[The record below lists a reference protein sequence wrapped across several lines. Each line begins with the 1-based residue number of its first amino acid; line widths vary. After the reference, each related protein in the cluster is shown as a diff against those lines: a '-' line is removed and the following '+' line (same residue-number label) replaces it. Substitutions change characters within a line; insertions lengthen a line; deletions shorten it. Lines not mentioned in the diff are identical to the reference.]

1 MNFRILKSEVLHRGK
16 VFNTK
21 VDQIEY
27 NSGNKA
33 VREVAEHPGGAVVVP
48 VTSNGKI
55 IMVTQY
61 RFPVDKILLELP
73 AGKLG
78 KGENPLHCASRELEE
93 ETGYKSENVKE
104 IGSIYTTPG
113 YSSEKLWIYLAKDLK
128 QGNHNREEGEYGMEV
143 LELSMKEI
151 EAKIVEGEIVD
162 GKTICGIF
170 LAAKFLSS

>member
-27 NSGNKA
+27 NSGNRA

-48 VTSNGKI
+48 VTDQGKI
-55 IMVTQY
+55 ILVTQY

-78 KGENPLHCASRELEE
+78 KNENPLNCACRELEE
-93 ETGYKSENVKE
+93 ETGYKSEYVKE
-104 IGSIYTTPG
+104 IGIIYTTPG
-113 YSSEKLWIYLAKDLK
+113 YSSEKLWIYLAKDLRP
-128 QGNHNREEGEYGMEV
+128 GNHNREEGEYGMEV
-143 LELSMKEI
+143 FEFTLDEI
-151 EAKIVEGEIVD
+151 EQKIFNGDIVD
-162 GKTICGIF
+162 GKTISGIF
-170 LAAKFLSS
+170 LVKQFVK

>member
-1 MNFRILKSEVLHRGK
+1 MNFRILKSEVLHHGK

-21 VDQIEY
+21 VNQIEY

-48 VTSNGKI
+48 VNSNGKI

-78 KGENPLHCASRELEE
+78 KGENPLYCASRELEE

-113 YSSEKLWIYLAKDLK
+113 YSSEKLWIYLARDLK
-128 QGNHNREEGEYGMEV
+128 PGNHNREEGEYGMEV
-143 LELSMKEI
+143 YELSLRQVE
-151 EAKIVEGEIVD
+151 EKIVKGEIVD

-170 LAAKFLSS
+170 LASKFLSG

>member
-48 VTSNGKI
+48 ITSKGKI

-73 AGKLG
+73 AGKLS

-128 QGNHNREEGEYGMEV
+128 PGEHNREEGEYGMEV
-143 LELSMKEI
+143 FEFSMKEI
-151 EAKIVEGEIVD
+151 KAKIINGEIVD

-170 LAAKFLSS
+170 LAAQYLSS